1 MAHPHLTLRPG
12 HPDPSTAT
20 DAEAVRPA
28 AAPAL
33 VEAFEAIR
41 AEHEIPA
48 EFPPEVVAEA
58 EEVAGTDA
66 LPERDERAVEFI
78 TIDPEGSMDLDQA
91 MHIEREGDGFLV
103 RYAIA
108 DVPAFVAPEGAIA
121 AESLRRGLTI
131 YCPDERTPLHPPV
144 MSEGAASLLPEEDR
158 PAFVWE
164 LHLDAAGAV
173 TSASVGRAAVRSR
186 RRYTYV
192 EAQEQIDD
200 GSAEETLLLL
210 KEVGVLRI
218 EQEKAR
224 GGATLPMPEQEVEA
238 EGGHFVT
245 RFRPLLPAE
254 DWNAQ
259 ISLMTGMAAA
269 DLMLGAKVG
278 ILRTMPDPE
287 TQDIDALRR
296 QAKGLR
302 VDWPQE
308 MSYGDFLR
316 SLDTTDGR
324 HLFLVHEA
332 TSLFRGAGYTAFD
345 GQEPELRTQSAI
357 AAPYAHATAPLRR
370 LVDRFVLEIC
380 AAICAE
386 QDIPA
391 WAREALPELPELMK
405 AADSRAKSVERAC
418 VDAVEAAVLHP
429 HVGKEFDGI
438 VVDVDDSDGFTVQ
451 VSEPAVVARAQGQ
464 VEPGDEVRVR
474 LTEADVREHRLA
486 FELA

>member
-1 MAHPHLTLRPG
+1 MAHPHLTLRPTDRDG
-12 HPDPSTAT
+12 SPATETGTA
-20 DAEAVRPA
+20 PA
-28 AAPAL
+28 AADGL
-33 VEAFEAIR
+33 VAAFAAIR
-41 AEHEIPA
+41 DEHEVPG
-48 EFPPEVVAEA
+48 EFPADVLAEA
-58 EEVAGTDA
+58 EEVAGA
-66 LPERDERAVEFI
+66 AVLPERDERAVEFI

-108 DVPAFVAPEGAIA
+108 DVPAFVTPDGAIA
-121 AESLRRGLTI
+121 AESWRRGLTI

-144 MSEGAASLLPEEDR
+144 VSEGAASLLPEEDR
-158 PAFVWE
+158 PAFLWE
-164 LHLDAAGAV
+164 LHLDAAGAL
-173 TSASVGRAAVRSR
+173 TQASVGRAAVRSR

-192 EAQEQIDD
+192 EAQEQIDA

-210 KEVGVLRI
+210 KEVGLLRI
-218 EQEKAR
+218 EQEKQR

-238 EGGHFVT
+238 EGEGYVT

-259 ISLMTGMAAA
+259 ISLLTGMAAA
-269 DLMLGAKVG
+269 DLMLGATVG

-287 TQDIDALRR
+287 QKDIDTLRR
-296 QAKGLR
+296 QARGLG
-302 VDWPQE
+302 VEWPQDA
-308 MSYGDFLR
+308 SYGDFLR

-386 QDIPA
+386 QEIPG
-391 WAREALPELPELMK
+391 WAREALQELPETMK

-418 VDAVEAAVLHP
+418 VDAVEAAVLQP
-429 HVGKEFDGI
+429 RVGEEFAGI
-438 VVDVDDSDGFTVQ
+438 VVDVDDKGGFTVQ
-451 VSEPAVVARAQGQ
+451 VAEPAVVARGTGE
-464 VEPGDEVRVR
+464 VEAGDEVRVR
-474 LTEADVREHRLA
+474 LVEADVTEHRIT